1 MKKYCVFILIGILC
15 FGSSGLT
22 GAVIEED
29 ETLLPE
35 LSDIIEDQDPEEA
48 EIKVKPKAKR
58 KPKAKLKEEAAAV
71 AETEVGSKP
80 EAPVFKGFLVY
91 EDKTTGGNHYAP
103 SGWMGDYTDLKLD
116 YGYKKKPHQGLTCIR
131 IEYNV
136 RESQRAGWAGMFWQN
151 PSGNWGEKK
160 GGYNLTGAAKLTF
173 WARGEKGNEKIKK
186 FKVGGISGTY
196 PDSCSVD
203 FGPVVLGKKW
213 RKYTI
218 NLKNRDLSYINGG
231 FCWVAVAGDNPSGI
245 VFYLDDIK
253 YE

>member
-1 MKKYCVFILIGILC
+1 MKEVLVKKYLMAILIVTLF
-15 FGSSGLT
+15 FGSFSLVW
-22 GAVIEED
+22 AEE
-29 ETLLPE
+29 EEEEAAPPE
-35 LSDIIEDQDPEEA
+35 LSDIVEEQAPEE
-48 EIKVKPKAKR
+48 
-58 KPKAKLKEEAAAV
+58 V
-71 AETEVGSKP
+71 AEPEVP
-80 EAPVFKGFLVY
+80 AFKVFLVY

-116 YGYKKKPHQGLTCIR
+116 YGYKKKPHAGSTCIR
-131 IEYNV
+131 IEYNA

-160 GGYNLTGAAKLTF
+160 GGYNITGATKLTF

-203 FGPVVLGKKW
+203 YGPVVLRKKW
-213 RKYTI
+213 HKYTI

-231 FCWVAVAGDNPSGI
+231 FYWIAITGDNPNGMI
-245 VFYLDDIK
+245 FYLDDIK

>member
-1 MKKYCVFILIGILC
+1 VKKYFLLILSCLLII
-15 FGSSGLT
+15 SLT
-22 GAVIEED
+22 GLVRAEEEE
-29 ETLLPE
+29 ETALPE
-35 LSDIIEDQDPEEA
+35 LSEITEEQAPEETA
-48 EIKVKPKAKR
+48 EPAPIETVEPEVPAFKV
-58 KPKAKLKEEAAAV
+58 
-71 AETEVGSKP
+71 
-80 EAPVFKGFLVY
+80 FLVY

-116 YGYKKKPHQGLTCIR
+116 YGYKKKPHAGLSCIK

-160 GGYNLTGAAKLTF
+160 GGYNLTGATKLTF

-203 FGPVVLGKKW
+203 FGPVVLKKKW

-218 NLKNRDLSYINGG
+218 NLKKKDLSYINGG
-231 FCWVAVAGDNPSGI
+231 FCWVAVAGDNPNGMI
-245 VFYLDDIK
+245 FYLDDIK

>member
-1 MKKYCVFILIGILC
+1 MKKYLVFILIAMIF
-15 FGSSGLT
+15 FGGSALT
-22 GAVIEED
+22 GAVIEDD
-29 ETLLPE
+29 ETTLPE
-35 LSDIIEDQDPEEA
+35 LSDIVEDQDPEEA
-48 EIKVKPKAKR
+48 EIKIKPKAKPKAKR
-58 KPKAKLKEEAAAV
+58 KVKLKEEAV
-71 AETEVGSKP
+71 TETEVESKP
-80 EAPVFKGFLVY
+80 EVPAFRVFLIY

-116 YGYKKKPHQGLTCIR
+116 YGYTKKPHAGKSCIR

-160 GGYNLTGAAKLTF
+160 GGYNLTGATKLTF
-173 WARGEKGNEKIKK
+173 WARGAKGNEKIKK

-203 FGPVVLGKKW
+203 FGPVVLRKKW

-231 FCWVAVAGDNPSGI
+231 FCSVAVAGDNPSGI

-253 YE
+253 FE